1 MVPYSAF
8 VSLLSFVRPAQAA
21 LILVSLTHLPCSVT
35 DTPFTQA
42 TTQTC

>member
-1 MVPYSAF
+1 MERLCIFALRHF
-8 VSLLSFVRPAQAA
+8 FVRLAQAA

>member
-8 VSLLSFVRPAQAA
+8 VLARSFIRPAQAA
-21 LILVSLTHLPCSVT
+21 LILVSLTQLPCSVT